1 MSALTYSECTDASL
15 AAEHYAQSLYQTL
28 EGRPLSFSRGDEVV
42 DWSAQ
47 YLLRRTFE
55 LLDLAER
62 MLCLAACDE

>member
-1 MSALTYSECTDASL
+1 MSALTYSECTDASI
-15 AAEHYAQSLYQTL
+15 AAENYAEILYRTL
-28 EGRPLSFSRGDEVV
+28 EGRPLSFSRGDEAV

-62 MLCLAACDE
+62 LLYLASDD